1 MSARTRFFWIV
12 PAVLV
17 AFWTAFQSM
26 AAVPPRDGAP
36 SGRREWQLGEPQ
48 PPLTVAGEAIVDRLL
63 RARIAGFAAAA
74 RAQD

>member
-17 AFWTAFQSM
+17 AFWAAFRSM
-26 AAVPPRDGAP
+26 AAVPPRE
-36 SGRREWQLGEPQ
+36 GRAARAEWRLGEPQ

-63 RARIAGFAAAA
+63 RARIARYAAAA

>member
-17 AFWTAFQSM
+17 AFWTAFQSR
-26 AAVPPRDGAP
+26 AAVPPREWAP
-36 SGRREWQLGEPQ
+36 SSGREQQLGEPQ

-63 RARIAGFAAAA
+63 RKRIAGFAAAA
-74 RAQD
+74 RARD